1 MSSIW
6 TYSICKKMKYNKN
19 LYFIVSS
26 SCQMTKGYSK
36 TLLQDFSRKS
46 LEYIP
51 NDYYMITKLLDRHQ
65 IGEIAE
71 KISDS
76 SMGNFEKYINFMIDK
91 EYAFLTKDISLFPPK
106 CHVVHDS
113 LFPIN
118 DAIVEFNPIVSNM
131 EEMYSAR
138 KHLPTMLR
146 RLGRSQLWQ
155 RRRRCMWPRQYGRDI
170 CRPDR

>member
-1 MSSIW
+1 
-6 TYSICKKMKYNKN
+6 
-19 LYFIVSS
+19 
-26 SCQMTKGYSK
+26 MTKGYSK

-131 EEMYSAR
+131 EEMY
-138 KHLPTMLR
+138 
-146 RLGRSQLWQ
+146 
-155 RRRRCMWPRQYGRDI
+155 
-170 CRPDR
+170 